1 MSKVAWFSCHAVGN
15 DLHAAYA
22 INSIGVDA
30 AFMLGDT
37 PYTDSPLTAWGI
49 TATQNSGDDPSQA
62 NFETFQSMMRAVP
75 GLRALEATCPV
86 YYMPDDHE
94 WPGDNWDHTTTQASA
109 RTGAMTAP
117 TQADVDAAFK
127 ASWDAIDTYYDWPS
141 NTDAEAVAEKPSG
154 ADAATPVG
162 NYPVRYHRLTIGDIE
177 FFVLDC
183 ISYRDPLATVASAS
197 KTLLGAN
204 QKAWLKAR
212 LKASTATFKAI
223 VCSKK
228 TYATGTTDNGDIFGA
243 SGTSPGYEHERDEL
257 LGFIHSATD
266 WAVPGGVFWLAGDR
280 HTPQICRTYA
290 GEDGYLYDH
299 ICVCACPVGVG
310 NNSSSGTTTT
320 AIPFVLSGKVFGLVE
335 ELTDRVRLSMRDSIT
350 GAVVWYG
357 YVLAGEN
364 KLSYPAIE
372 AAI

>member
-1 MSKVAWFSCHAVGN
+1 MSKVAWFSCHSVPA

-22 INSIGVDA
+22 INCIGVDA
-30 AFMLGDT
+30 AFMQGDT
-37 PYTDSPLTAWGI
+37 PYTDTPLTAWGI

-94 WPGDNWDHTTTQASA
+94 WPGDNWDHTITQATA
-109 RTGAMTAP
+109 YNGAMTNP
-117 TQADVDAAFK
+117 TQEDVDAAFK
-127 ASWDAIDTYYDWPS
+127 ASWDAIDTFYIWPM
-141 NTDAEAVAEKPSG
+141 NADEEAVAAKPSG
-154 ADAATPVG
+154 AGASAPVS
-162 NYPVRYHRLTIGDIE
+162 NYPVRYHRLTIKNIE

-183 ISYRDPLATVASAS
+183 ISHRDPLAAAASAS
-197 KTLLGAN
+197 KTMLGVP

-223 VCSKK
+223 VCNKK
-228 TYATGTTDNGDIFGA
+228 TYTTGMTDNGDTFGA
-243 SGTSPGYEHERDEL
+243 VPDKPGYEHERDEL
-257 LGFIHSATD
+257 LEFIHSATD

-290 GEDGYLYDH
+290 GVDGHLYDH
-299 ICVCACPVGVG
+299 ICVCACPVGVP
-310 NNSSSGTTTT
+310 NNTPSGTTTS

-335 ELTDRVRLSMRDSIT
+335 ELAGRVRLSMRDAVT
-350 GAVVWYG
+350 GSVVWSG